1 MLNTLFKKTPEPSAT
16 MQNEP
21 LADAPSHDKELALQ
35 QANALSGE
43 EGAAAEFIL
52 QSQFADARLI
62 AAQHLHSKEVL
73 ERVLPAMRNA
83 DRRVAKLIQGK
94 LDALMAQQ
102 LGREQAQ
109 LCIAR
114 AEKLATEQQLLP
126 NQVVDL
132 DHAWALVKNPPQELL
147 AAYDVVRAKL
157 AARLARQADLQHE
170 VLVRTMHLRELAH
183 GAGAMDAAEL
193 TALLDRTEREVA
205 DYFAEEEAAALP
217 KHLLTDFTALHAQCK
232 AVAAT
237 LDQAKEAL
245 EARAALLRQWEAGHD
260 LKPEALRAQWASA
273 PAIAPDAEGQALQQ
287 RFEALLAGVAEVQET
302 VKQEARAA
310 RESISE
316 ILTALEKAV
325 QEGVVRTAIELE
337 KQAHAHEARKLPIS
351 SGDAARLT
359 RLRGEL
365 RKLQG
370 WAKWGGNISREELL
384 KAAEEMPGKKF
395 PVTELAKKVGDLRE
409 RWKALDQSAGPSTKE
424 LWDRFDAACTTAYAP
439 AAAHFKKLGEE
450 RQANLQA
457 AETLLAQ
464 IRQFAQDHDLQAAN
478 PEAAIDWKAVA
489 AFCTRTAQ
497 AWHRLGVVE
506 RKEKKR
512 LDREYEQAIKALQK
526 PLSGQQ
532 DQEVQQRQAL
542 IAEVQALV
550 PAERATLD
558 KVKVLQERWQQRA
571 KALPLERK
579 QEQALWQQFR
589 AACDA
594 LFAARKEHAAGADA
608 ERKQHLAEKEALCAA
623 LEAATGESAG
633 AIGKLLRETRE
644 RWGKAGHVPRAQEQ
658 RIEARHAAAVG
669 ALNKRLDQIK
679 REAAQAEQGA
689 LQEKMRLC
697 LAVEQALAEGKDES
711 PISAEQ
717 WQAVPALSGEAEKV
731 LKKRFDSGLA
741 ALQKKDAGY
750 AAQLEKNRATLMQNL
765 LRFEIVAGLDS
776 PPELS
781 RERLQMQVAVLQS
794 TLKNGASGNR
804 QEALLE
810 LCRLPALADTAAA
823 KRLNTLLGRLR
834 HAA

>member
-1 MLNTLFKKTPEPSAT
+1 MLNTLFKKNTDSSAT
-16 MQNEP
+16 MQNEQP
-21 LADAPSHDKELALQ
+21 ADVPSRDKELALQ

-62 AAQHLHSKEVL
+62 AAQHLQSKEVL

-94 LDALMAQQ
+94 LDALMAEQQ
-102 LGREQAQ
+102 GREQAQ
-109 LCIAR
+109 LCVAR
-114 AEKLATEQQLLP
+114 AEKLAAEQQLLP

-132 DHAWALVKNPPQELL
+132 DHAWALVKNPPQELQ
-147 AAYDVVRAKL
+147 AAYDTVRARL

-183 GAGAMDAAEL
+183 SASAMEAAEL

-205 DYFAEEEAAALP
+205 EFFAEEEAAALP
-217 KHLLTDFTALHAQCK
+217 RHLLTDFTALHAQCK
-232 AVAAT
+232 AVVAT

-260 LKPEALRAQWASA
+260 LKPEALKAQWAAA
-273 PAIAPDAEGQALQQ
+273 PAIALDGQGQALQQ
-287 RFEALLAGVAEVQET
+287 RFDALLAGLAEAQET

-310 RESISE
+310 RESIGE

-325 QEGVVRTAIELE
+325 QEGVVRTASELE

-384 KAAEEMPGKKF
+384 KAAEEMPGKNR
-395 PVTELAKKVGDLRE
+395 PVTELAKKIGDLRE
-409 RWKALDQSAGPSTKE
+409 RWKALDQSAGPSSKE

-457 AETLLAQ
+457 AEALLSQ
-464 IRQFAQDHDLQAAN
+464 IRQFAQDHDLQAADT
-478 PEAAIDWKAVA
+478 DWKAVA

-497 AWHRLGVVE
+497 SWHRLGVIE
-506 RKEKKR
+506 RKEKRR
-512 LDREYEQAIKALQK
+512 LDREYEQAMKALQK
-526 PLSGQQ
+526 PLAGQQ
-532 DQEVQQRQAL
+532 GQEVAQRQAL

-558 KVKVLQERWQQRA
+558 KVKALQERWQQRA

-608 ERKQHLAEKEALCAA
+608 ERRQHLAEKEALCAA
-623 LEAATGESAG
+623 LEAATGEGAG

-644 RWGKAGHVPRAQEQ
+644 RWGKAGYVPRAQEQ
-658 RIEARHAAAVG
+658 RIEARYAAAVG

-679 REAAQAEQGA
+679 REAAQAELGA

-697 LAVEQALAEGKDES
+697 LAVEQALAEGQVEA
-711 PISAEQ
+711 PVTAEQ
-717 WQAVPALSGEAEKV
+717 WQAVPALSGETERI
-731 LKKRFDSGLA
+731 LRKRFDAGLA

-750 AAQLEKNRATLMQNL
+750 AAQLEKNRAALLQNL

-776 PPELS
+776 PAELS

-810 LCRLPALADTAAA
+810 LCRLPALADAAAA
-823 KRLNTLLGRLR
+823 KRLNALLGRLR

>member
-1 MLNTLFKKTPEPSAT
+1 MLNTLFKKNTDSSAT
-16 MQNEP
+16 MQNEQP
-21 LADAPSHDKELALQ
+21 ADAPSRDKELALQ

-62 AAQHLHSKEVL
+62 AAQHLQSKEVL

-94 LDALMAQQ
+94 LDALMAEQQ
-102 LGREQAQ
+102 GREQAQ

-114 AEKLATEQQLLP
+114 AEKLAAEQQLLP

-132 DHAWALVKNPPQELL
+132 DHAWALVKNPPQELQ
-147 AAYDVVRAKL
+147 AAYDAVRARL
-157 AARLARQADLQHE
+157 AAHLARQADLQHE

-183 GAGAMDAAEL
+183 SASAMEAAEL

-205 DYFAEEEAAALP
+205 EFFAEEEAAALP
-217 KHLLTDFTALHAQCK
+217 RHLLTDFTALHAQCK
-232 AVAAT
+232 AVVAT

-245 EARAALLRQWEAGHD
+245 EVRAALLRQWEAGHD
-260 LKPEALRAQWASA
+260 LKPEALKAQWAAA
-273 PAIAPDAEGQALQQ
+273 PAIALDGQGQALQQ
-287 RFEALLAGVAEVQET
+287 RFDALLAGLAEAQET

-310 RESISE
+310 RESIGE

-325 QEGVVRTAIELE
+325 QEGVVRTAIDLE

-384 KAAEEMPGKKF
+384 KAAEEMPGKNLL
-395 PVTELAKKVGDLRE
+395 VTELAKKVGDLRE
-409 RWKALDQSAGPSTKE
+409 RWKALDQSAGPSSKE

-457 AETLLAQ
+457 AEALLAQ
-464 IRQFAQDHDLQAAN
+464 VRQFAQDHDLQAADT
-478 PEAAIDWKAVA
+478 DWKAVA

-497 AWHRLGVVE
+497 SWHRLGVVE

-512 LDREYEQAIKALQK
+512 LDREYEQAMKALQK
-526 PLSGQQ
+526 PLAGQQ
-532 DQEVQQRQAL
+532 EQEVAQRQAL

-558 KVKVLQERWQQRA
+558 KVKALQERWQQRA

-623 LEAATGESAG
+623 LEAATGEGAG

-658 RIEARHAAAVG
+658 RIEARYAAAVG

-697 LAVEQALAEGKDES
+697 QAVEQALAEGKDEA
-711 PISAEQ
+711 PVTAEQ
-717 WQAVPALSGEAEKV
+717 WQAVPALSGETERI
-731 LKKRFDSGLA
+731 LRKRFDAGLA

-750 AAQLEKNRATLMQNL
+750 AAQLEKNRAALLQNL

-810 LCRLPALADTAAA
+810 LCRLPALADAAAA
-823 KRLNTLLGRLR
+823 KRLHTLLGRLR

>member
-1 MLNTLFKKTPEPSAT
+1 MLTTLFKKNPDPSTET
-16 MQNEP
+16 MQNEQP
-21 LADAPSHDKELALQ
+21 DYAPSHDKELALN

-43 EGAAAEFIL
+43 EAAAAEFIL
-52 QSQFADARLI
+52 QCQFADARLI
-62 AAQHLHSKEVL
+62 AAQHLHSKDVL

-94 LDALMAQQ
+94 LDALMAEQQ
-102 LGREQAQ
+102 GREQAQ

-114 AEKLATEQQLLP
+114 AEALAAEQQLLA

-132 DHAWALVKNPPQELL
+132 DHAWALVKNPPQEMQT
-147 AAYDVVRAKL
+147 AYDAVRATL

-183 GAGAMDAAEL
+183 GASVMEAAEL
-193 TALLDRTEREVA
+193 TDLLDRTEREVA
-205 DYFAEEEAAALP
+205 KIFAEQEAASLP

-237 LDQAKEAL
+237 LDQAREAMQTREAL
-245 EARAALLRQWEAGHD
+245 LHQWEAGHD
-260 LKPEALRAQWASA
+260 LKPEALKAQWAAA
-273 PAIAPDAEGQALQQ
+273 PAIAQDGAGQLLQQ
-287 RFEALLAGVAEVQET
+287 RFEALLAGVAEAQES
-302 VKQEARAA
+302 VRQEARAA
-310 RESISE
+310 RESIGE
-316 ILTALEKAV
+316 VLDALEKAV

-384 KAAEEMPGKKF
+384 KAAEEMPGKNL

-409 RWKALDQSAGPSTKE
+409 RWKALDQSAGPSAKE
-424 LWDRFDAACTTAYAP
+424 LWERFDAACTTAYAP

-457 AETLLAQ
+457 AEALLTQ
-464 IRQFAQDHDLQAAN
+464 IRQFAQGQDLQAG
-478 PEAAIDWKAVA
+478 ESDWKALS

-497 AWHRLGVVE
+497 SWHRLGVVE

-512 LDREYEQAIKALQK
+512 LDREYEQAMKALQA
-526 PLSGQQ
+526 PLAAQQ
-532 DQEVQQRQAL
+532 EQEAVQRQAL

-558 KVKVLQERWQQRA
+558 KVKALQERWQQRA

-608 ERKQHLAEKEALCAA
+608 ERKEHLAAKEALCAA
-623 LEAATGESAG
+623 LEAATGETAG

-644 RWGKAGHVPRAQEQ
+644 RWAKAGHVPRAQEQ
-658 RIEARHAAAVG
+658 RIEARYAAAVG

-697 LAVEQALAEGKDES
+697 LAVEQALAEGKEDA
-711 PISAEQ
+711 PATAEQ
-717 WQAVPALSGEAEKV
+717 WQAVPALSGETERI

-750 AAQLEKNRATLMQNL
+750 AAQLEKNRATLLQNL

-810 LCRLPALADTAAA
+810 LCRLPALADAAAA

>member
-1 MLNTLFKKTPEPSAT
+1 MLDNLFKKTPDTSSTP
-16 MQNEP
+16 MQNEQP
-21 LADAPSHDKELALQ
+21 GDAPSRDKELALE
-35 QANALSGE
+35 QAHALTAGE
-43 EGAAAEFIL
+43 SAAVEFIL
-52 QSQFADARLI
+52 QCQFADARLI
-62 AAQHLHSKEVL
+62 AAQHLHSKEML

-94 LDALMAQQ
+94 LDAMVAEQQ
-102 LGREQAQ
+102 GREQAA

-114 AEKLATEQQLLP
+114 AETLAEEQLLLP
-126 NQVVDL
+126 NQVADL
-132 DHAWALVKNPPQELL
+132 DHAWALVKAPPQELQE
-147 AAYDVVRAKL
+147 AYDALRARL
-157 AARLARQADLQHE
+157 AARLSHQADLQHE
-170 VLVRTMHLRELAH
+170 VLVRTIHLRDLAN
-183 GAGAMDAAEL
+183 GTSAMEALEL
-193 TALLDRTEREVA
+193 TALLDRFEQEVA
-205 DYFAEEEAAALP
+205 QVFADPEAAALP

-232 AVAAT
+232 AVLTT
-237 LDQAKEAL
+237 LGVAKDAL
-245 EARAALLRQWEAGHD
+245 EAREALLARWEAGHD
-260 LKPEALRAQWASA
+260 LKPEALKAQWAAA
-273 PAIAPDAEGQALQQ
+273 PAIPDDGLGQALQH
-287 RFEALLAGVAEVQET
+287 RFDALLGVVNSAQET
-302 VKQEARAA
+302 VRQEARAA
-310 RESISE
+310 RESLGE
-316 ILTALEKAV
+316 ILNALEKAV
-325 QEGVVRTAIELE
+325 LEGVVRAAIDLE

-351 SGDAARLT
+351 GGDAARLT

-384 KAAEEMPGKKF
+384 KAAEEMPAKNL

-409 RWKALDQSAGPSTKE
+409 RWKALDQSAGPAAKE
-424 LWDRFDAACTTAYAP
+424 LWERFDAACTTAYAP

-457 AETLLAQ
+457 AEEMLSQ
-464 IRQFAQDHDLQAAN
+464 IRQFAKDHDLQA
-478 PEAAIDWKAVA
+478 PDIDWKTVA

-512 LDREYEQAIKALQK
+512 LDRDFDQAMKALQS
-526 PLSGQQ
+526 PLAGRQQ
-532 DQEVQQRQAL
+532 GEAAEREKL

-550 PAERATLD
+550 PAERSTLD
-558 KVKVLQERWQQRA
+558 KIKALQERWQQRA

-594 LFAARKEHAAGADA
+594 LFAKRKEHAAGADA
-608 ERKQHLAEKEALCAA
+608 ERKQHMAEKEALCAV

-633 AIGKLLRETRE
+633 AIGKLIRETRE
-644 RWGKAGHVPRAQEQ
+644 RWSKIGQVPRAQEQ
-658 RIEARHAAAVG
+658 RIEARLAAANA
-669 ALNKRLDQIK
+669 ALGKRLDQIK
-679 REAAQAEQGA
+679 RESAQAEQGA

-697 LAVEQALAEGKDES
+697 QVVEQAVAEGKEEA
-711 PISAEQ
+711 SATADQ
-717 WQAVPALSGEAEKV
+717 WQAVPALSGETERI
-731 LKKRFDSGLA
+731 LKKRFDTGLA

-750 AAQLEKNRATLMQNL
+750 AAQLEKNRAALLQSL

-794 TLKNGASGNR
+794 TLKNGATNNR

-810 LCRLPALADTAAA
+810 LCKLPALADAAAA

>member
-1 MLNTLFKKTPEPSAT
+1 MLNNLFKKPPDSAAA
-16 MQNEP
+16 MQNEQP
-21 LADAPSHDKELALQ
+21 PETPSHDKELALQ

-43 EGAAAEFIL
+43 EGAAVEFVL
-52 QSQFADARLI
+52 HSQFADARLI
-62 AAQHLHSKEVL
+62 AAQHLHSKDVL

-83 DRRVAKLIQGK
+83 DRRVAKLIQGR
-94 LDALMAQQ
+94 LDALMADQQ
-102 LGREQAQ
+102 GREQAQ

-114 AEKLATEQQLLP
+114 AEKLAGEQQLLP

-132 DHAWALVKNPPQELL
+132 DHAWALVKNLPQELQ
-147 AAYDVVRAKL
+147 ASYDAVRAKL
-157 AARLARQADLQHE
+157 AARLSRQADLQHE

-183 GAGAMDAAEL
+183 GASAMEAAEL
-193 TALLDRTEREVA
+193 TDLLDRIEREVA
-205 DYFAEEEAAALP
+205 EYFAEEEAAALP
-217 KHLLTDFTALHAQCK
+217 KNLLSDFTALHAQCK
-232 AVAAT
+232 AVLAT

-245 EARAALLRQWEAGHD
+245 QAREALLHQWEAGHD
-260 LKPEALRAQWASA
+260 LKADSLKAQWAAA
-273 PAIAPDAEGQALQQ
+273 PAIAADGQGQLLQQ
-287 RFEALLAGVAEVQET
+287 RFDALLAGMAQVQES
-302 VKQEARAA
+302 VRQEARAA
-310 RESISE
+310 RESLGE
-316 ILTALEKAV
+316 ILDAFEKAV
-325 QEGVVRTAIELE
+325 QEGVVRTALELE

-351 SGDAARLT
+351 AGDAARLT
-359 RLRGEL
+359 RLRGDL

-384 KAAEEMPGKKF
+384 KAAEEMAGKKL
-395 PVTELAKKVGDLRE
+395 PVTELAKKIGDLRE
-409 RWKALDQSAGPSTKE
+409 RWKALDQSAGPSPKE

-457 AETLLAQ
+457 AEALLAQ
-464 IRQFAQDHDLQAAN
+464 IRQYPQDHDLQAADV
-478 PEAAIDWKAVA
+478 DWKAVA
-489 AFCTRTAQ
+489 AFATRTAQ
-497 AWHRLGVVE
+497 NWHRLGVVE

-512 LDREYEQAIKALQK
+512 LDKEYDQAMKALQG
-526 PLSGQQ
+526 PLAQQ
-532 DQEVQQRQAL
+532 QSQEAEQRQAL

-558 KVKVLQERWQQRA
+558 KIKVLQERWQQRA

-594 LFAARKEHAAGADA
+594 LFAQRKEHAAGADA

-633 AIGKLLRETRE
+633 AIGKLMRETRE
-644 RWGKAGHVPRAQEQ
+644 RWGKAGYVPRAQEA
-658 RIEARHAAAVG
+658 RIEARFAAANA
-669 ALNKRLDQIK
+669 ALSKRLDQIK

-697 LAVEQALAEGKDES
+697 QVLEQALAEGKDEA
-711 PISAEQ
+711 PVTAEQ
-717 WQAVPALSGEAEKV
+717 WQAVPPVSGETERI
-731 LKKRFDSGLA
+731 LKKRFDAGLV
-741 ALQKKDAGY
+741 ALQKKDAAY
-750 AAQLEKNRATLMQNL
+750 AAQLEKNRATLLQNL

-810 LCRLPALADTAAA
+810 LCRLPALADDAAS
-823 KRLNTLLGRLR
+823 KRLHALLGRLR